1 VFGGFCLLLFFAAS
15 LAPRVG
21 GVVFFVGF
29 SELMFSGLF

>member
-1 VFGGFCLLLFFAAS
+1 LLFFAMPS
-15 LAPRVG
+15 APRVG